1 MSQLNESGSTGD
13 SGISSAFQRTPINPY
28 TQAVHD
34 RQQSMLNEGT
44 PAPAPTPEPEPAPAP
59 APAPVPQ
66 PSYDFEAERQ
76 RFAAASQQYQQQLA
90 AQQQQMDAMA
100 SQLQEYEDLKRRAA
114 IQQQVDSVSYD
125 DLASIDPDDARKLG
139 ASFLSAAN
147 APIEDIRK
155 ELAEQRQM
163 LQQTAEQ
170 QRAEAQRLRIQ
181 QINGEILRAHPDFF
195 ELQNTPEYRQFMSQ
209 RDGLSSETRDQRAAR
224 EFLAG
229 NTAYVVDVLNQLKGQ
244 KPSVKDIQSVAPV
257 QTARATAAPTQQ
269 QGSQF
274 TLGELNSLYQMR
286 RIDYPQYMAEL
297 KKLRAAN

>member
-1 MSQLNESGSTGD
+1 
-13 SGISSAFQRTPINPY
+13 
-28 TQAVHD
+28 
-34 RQQSMLNEGT
+34 MLNEGASPAPVPTPSPEPSPEPT
-44 PAPAPTPEPEPAPAP
+44 PATSH

-66 PSYDFEAERQ
+66 PQFDFEADRQ
-76 RFAAASQQYQQQLA
+76 RFAAVSQQYQQQID
-90 AQQQQMDAMA
+90 AQQAQLQQMA
-100 SQLQEYEDLKRRAA
+100 QKLQDYEDLKRRAA

-147 APIEDIRK
+147 APIEDIRR

-170 QRAEAQRLRIQ
+170 QRAEAERLRIQ
-181 QINGEILRAHPDFF
+181 HINDEILRAHPDFF
-195 ELQNTPEYRQFMSQ
+195 ELQNTPEYKQFMSQ

-244 KPSVKDIQSVAPV
+244 KPNVKDIQSVAPV
-257 QTARATAAPTQQ
+257 QTARTTAAVPTQQ